1 MIIVFHD
8 RKKVIKIIDYA
19 NNQELEYDGKSIQKT
34 LNQLA
39 HEGDETFI
47 GWCNHQLENEID
59 HDSLKKIFH
68 HDLIMA
74 SYSTSGKYSIS
85 SAIGYVEDSTYLN
98 VKYNVTYPTWLMSS
112 DIGAMSK
119 AVLRQFTDLPEQ
131 KMSFDLFLNHLAKQA
146 LKKGLFCYSEPKLLV
161 DGFSKLD
168 VPDQEG
174 LFDLIKSH
182 YRLRWIFILFF
193 NYLVYEK
200 RLKLWSLF
208 KSFVKSRLSKDSIDF
223 SNIKVKSKKANDDVD
238 TTYDVLIPTLGRA
251 EVLKDV
257 LLDLTQHTI
266 LPNKVIIVEQNA
278 LPNSK
283 TELSYIYDQDWPFEI
298 DHTFTHQLGACNAR
312 NMALSKIKS
321 SWVFLADDDIRL
333 TNTLIENA
341 FKFIEQYGVSALN
354 MASLRKDEK
363 LTQTFPIQWYAFST
377 NSSFVKTS
385 VIQDITFG
393 MEHEFGFGEDS
404 DFGMKIRNK
413 GTDIIFYPNSEI
425 LHLKAPIGGFRV
437 KIDLPWD
444 NDEVQP
450 KPSPTVLAHR
460 YKHTT
465 KEQLLGY
472 KTILFFKF
480 FNVQG
485 NKNPISYMS
494 KMKKRWKRSMFWA
507 KQLIDKYNPNG
518 V

>member
-1 MIIVFHD
+1 M
-8 RKKVIKIIDYA
+8 
-19 NNQELEYDGKSIQKT
+19 
-34 LNQLA
+34 
-39 HEGDETFI
+39 
-47 GWCNHQLENEID
+47 
-59 HDSLKKIFH
+59 
-68 HDLIMA
+68 
-74 SYSTSGKYSIS
+74 
-85 SAIGYVEDSTYLN
+85 
-98 VKYNVTYPTWLMSS
+98 
-112 DIGAMSK
+112 
-119 AVLRQFTDLPEQ
+119 
-131 KMSFDLFLNHLAKQA
+131 
-146 LKKGLFCYSEPKLLV
+146 
-161 DGFSKLD
+161 
-168 VPDQEG
+168 
-174 LFDLIKSH
+174 
-182 YRLRWIFILFF
+182 
-193 NYLVYEK
+193 YEK

-404 DFGMKIRNK
+404 DFGSSLFAIAVPS
-413 GTDIIFYPNSEI
+413 GFYNG
-425 LHLKAPIGGFRV
+425 AF
-437 KIDLPWD
+437 
-444 NDEVQP
+444 
-450 KPSPTVLAHR
+450 
-460 YKHTT
+460 YKHPGTG
-465 KEQLLGY
+465 K
-472 KTILFFKF
+472 
-480 FNVQG
+480 
-485 NKNPISYMS
+485 
-494 KMKKRWKRSMFWA
+494 
-507 KQLIDKYNPNG
+507 
-518 V
+518 

>member
-8 RKKVIKIIDYA
+8 RKKVIKIFDYV
-19 NNQELEYDGKSIQKT
+19 NNQELEFDGRSIQKT
-34 LNQLA
+34 LYHFAQTGN
-39 HEGDETFI
+39 HTFI
-47 GWCNHQLENEID
+47 GWCNQELENVID
-59 HDSLKKIFH
+59 HQALKQIFH

-74 SYSTSGKYSIS
+74 SYATSTHHAIP
-85 SAIGYVEDSTYLN
+85 SAIGYVEDSTFLN
-98 VKYNVTYPTWLMSS
+98 VKYDVTYPTWLMSS
-112 DIGAMSK
+112 DVGAMSK
-119 AVLRQFTDLPEQ
+119 TVLRQFEILVNQ
-131 KMSFDLFLNHLAKQA
+131 KLSFDLFLDYLAKQGM
-146 LKKGLFCYSEPKLLV
+146 KKGLFCYSDPNLLV
-161 DGFSKLD
+161 DGFSKLNI
-168 VPDQEG
+168 PDQGG
-174 LFDLIKSH
+174 LFEFVKNH

-200 RLKLWSLF
+200 RLKIWSLF
-208 KSFVKSRLSKDSIDF
+208 KSFIKPGLSKDIIDF
-223 SNIKVKSKKANDDVD
+223 SKIEVKSTKKQEHLN
-238 TTYDVLIPTLGRA
+238 TSYDVLIPTLGRA

-257 LLDLTQHTI
+257 LLDLKQHTI
-266 LPNKVIIVEQNA
+266 LPQKVIIVEQNA
-278 LPNSK
+278 APNSE
-283 TELSYIYDQDWPFEI
+283 TELSYIYDQEWPFEI

-312 NMALSKIKS
+312 NIALTKIRS

-377 NSSFVKTS
+377 NSSFVRSS

-404 DFGMKIRNK
+404 DFGMKIRNT

-425 LHLKAPIGGFRV
+425 LHLKAPVGGFRV

-444 NDEVQP
+444 NEEIQP
-450 KPSPTVLAHR
+450 KPSPMVMAHR

-465 KEQLLGY
+465 EEQLRGY

-480 FNVQG
+480 FKVQG
-485 NKNPISYMS
+485 NKNPFSYIP
-494 KMKKRWKRSMFWA
+494 KMQKSWKRSMLWA
-507 KQLIDKYNPNG
+507 KHLIDKYNPNG

>member
-1 MIIVFHD
+1 MIIIFHN
-8 RKKVIKIIDYA
+8 RKKVTKIFDFEK
-19 NNQELEYDGKSIQKT
+19 NQELSYIDESIQRT
-34 LNQLA
+34 LFRIAMEHN
-39 HEGDETFI
+39 EKSI
-47 GWCNHQLENEID
+47 GWCHDQLEKYIGIELWQ
-59 HDSLKKIFH
+59 SIFH

-74 SYSTSGKYSIS
+74 SYATSKTHVIS
-85 SAIGYVEDSTYLN
+85 SAVGYVEDSTYLN
-98 VKYNVTYPTWLMSS
+98 VKYDIPYPTWLMSS
-112 DIGAMSK
+112 DIGGISA
-119 AVLRQFTDLPEQ
+119 AALLQFEKLSIHNL
-131 KMSFDLFLNHLAKQA
+131 SFDLFLNYLAKQG
-146 LKKGLFCYSEPKLLV
+146 LKQGLFCYSEPRLLV
-161 DGFSKLD
+161 RDFSKIDKIL
-168 VPDQEG
+168 QIG
-174 LFDLIKSH
+174 LFSFVKNQ

-200 RLKLWSLF
+200 RLRFWSLF
-208 KSFVKSRLSKDSIDF
+208 KSFIKPVLSKDIIDF
-223 SNIKVKSKKANDDVD
+223 TKIKVNSTKNQEQLN

-257 LLDLTQHTI
+257 LLDLKQHSI
-266 LPNKVIIVEQNA
+266 LPHKVIIVEQNA
-278 LPNSK
+278 APNSE
-283 TELSYIYDQDWPFEI
+283 TELSYIYDQEWPFEI

-312 NMALSKIKS
+312 NIALSKISS

-377 NSSFVKTS
+377 NSSFVRSS

-404 DFGMKIRNK
+404 DFGMKLRNT
-413 GTDIIFYPNSEI
+413 GIDIIFYPNSEI
-425 LHLKAPIGGFRV
+425 LHLKAPVGGFRV

-444 NDEVQP
+444 NEEIQP
-450 KPSPTVLAHR
+450 KPSPMVMAHR

-465 KEQLLGY
+465 KQQLLGY
-472 KTILFFKF
+472 KTILFVKF
-480 FNVQG
+480 FRVQG
-485 NKNPISYMS
+485 NKNPFSYILRMQ
-494 KMKKRWKRSMFWA
+494 KRWKRSLFWA
-507 KQLIDKYNPNG
+507 KHLIDKYRPNG